1 MTSLRLAKKQEE
13 RALLIRVNHLK
24 EQFAAKLELLE
35 QQFVQQVDQYREA
48 LHQEIGLEKVEVS
61 TIYIYVL
68 ETSLSYLRM
77 FILVW

>member
-35 QQFVQQVDQYREA
+35 QEFVRKVDQYREG
-48 LHQEIGLEKVEVS
+48 LHREIGVEKIQVRRVNE
-61 TIYIYVL
+61 
-68 ETSLSYLRM
+68 
-77 FILVW
+77 